1 MGEQQRA
8 RERKIWHLRLLHLK
22 TKGGGWIF
30 DDGEAAAVEHS
41 SDNLSSKLGEI
52 QNQRDGEART

>member
-1 MGEQQRA
+1 MASSPQDEGRQMDFHDR
-8 RERKIWHLRLLHLK
+8 
-22 TKGGGWIF
+22 
-30 DDGEAAAVEHS
+30 EAAAVEHR